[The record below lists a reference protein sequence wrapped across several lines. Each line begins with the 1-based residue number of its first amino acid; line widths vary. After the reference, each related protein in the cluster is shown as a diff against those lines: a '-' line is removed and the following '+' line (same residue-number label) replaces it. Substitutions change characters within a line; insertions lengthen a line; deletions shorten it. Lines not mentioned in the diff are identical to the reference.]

1 MLSTVLPTPP
11 PHAVTPSTSVH
22 TRGKDFQPQTY
33 TLLFCL
39 IIAFCSLFAAFPNF
53 VLCSKPSCSHTL
65 QAPYSSHPRASGHP
79 FPCHYVPQIT
89 RANER
94 WAYSCR
100 LLQMGKVRSNEGE
113 GGVLPHQAAITEHA
127 AFQRFKSFSS
137 NNKYTWPCAFS
148 SWVLKLR
155 LWISL
160 NPSENFFFFLKVY
173 IYPGELIV
181 TCNAVN
187 WLQELAQKRL
197 QNK

>member
-1 MLSTVLPTPP
+1 MHATTVYSNKVLFSALQGNPQPVVLSTVLPTPP

-148 SWVLKLR
+148 
-155 LWISL
+155 
-160 NPSENFFFFLKVY
+160 
-173 IYPGELIV
+173 
-181 TCNAVN
+181 
-187 WLQELAQKRL
+187 
-197 QNK
+197 